1 MYIHMCTSIYTYTH
15 TQGAS
20 RRMHKKMLTLI
31 ASGSELGYVKV
42 IPTQNKI
49 ESKGE
54 QKVFLTVITVVSI
67 FMFVSLA
74 LSAAFGARSAFS

>member
-1 MYIHMCTSIYTYTH
+1 
-15 TQGAS
+15 
-20 RRMHKKMLTLI
+20 MHKKMLTLI

-54 QKVFLTVITVVSI
+54 KKVFLTVITVLSI

-74 LSAAFGARSAFS
+74 LSTASGARSAFSSYH